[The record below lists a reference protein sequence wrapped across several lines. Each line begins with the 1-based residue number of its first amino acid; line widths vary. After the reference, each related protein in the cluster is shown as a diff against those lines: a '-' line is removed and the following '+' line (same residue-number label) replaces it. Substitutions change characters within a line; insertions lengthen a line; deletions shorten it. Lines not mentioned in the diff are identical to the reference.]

1 MLLAE
6 DVKRVGELNFAL
18 HAGAGLCNGIPDG
31 GFESVTAEDADAR
44 WSVFDGRF
52 LDETNDTQW
61 FGGASRTAFH
71 GRDSVAPYVDG
82 FHFADSDCGAA
93 LRFASAEELESDGF
107 SGGYDDVGQ
116 KNGKWLVT
124 KNGPGA
130 ADGVSETAWLGLQDI
145 FHTNHSAKVIDLS
158 REILLAA
165 MTKVASGRRE

>member
-1 MLLAE
+1 
-6 DVKRVGELNFAL
+6 
-18 HAGAGLCNGIPDG
+18 
-31 GFESVTAEDADAR
+31 
-44 WSVFDGRF
+44 
-52 LDETNDTQW
+52 
-61 FGGASRTAFH
+61 
-71 GRDSVAPYVDG
+71 
-82 FHFADSDCGAA
+82 

-165 MTKVASGRRE
+165 MTKESVERRIEGEIGFDERRSRADDENDGVDSTGGGFFDGVLD